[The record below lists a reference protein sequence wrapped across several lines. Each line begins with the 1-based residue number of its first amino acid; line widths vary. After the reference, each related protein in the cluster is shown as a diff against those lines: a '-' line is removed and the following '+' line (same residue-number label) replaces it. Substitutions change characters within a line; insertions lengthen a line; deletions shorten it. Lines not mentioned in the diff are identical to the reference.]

1 MADDKPDKNKIS
13 KTQALRTLG
22 SILSTALVLYLIV
35 KEKENISDAI
45 RAVDYSIFLL
55 LLGLTVLSRFFVW
68 LRWHILLTSGGCEI
82 SVAKSLR
89 LFFSG
94 LFASNFL
101 PSTIG
106 GDVVRFGGGISLGLS
121 SPVVAASLIMDRLIG
136 MAGMA
141 FVLPFGIQPLIK
153 THIGQAGIV
162 YMKSLAMT
170 GVTAVVSK
178 ILTWLRQA
186 FQNVKEATSL
196 WIKHPF
202 SIGLSFLATCGHMIC
217 LFATMWVIFD
227 KLEAPIPLLLIAGL
241 WSASYFFTLLPIS
254 INGIGLQELS
264 LTYLFVTYG
273 HLEVNTVVVAALLV
287 RILQTLLSLPGA
299 FFLPGFIRKKDSN
312 GHLAP

>member
-1 MADDKPDKNKIS
+1 MADNKPYKNKIS
-13 KTQALRTLG
+13 KTLVLRTLG
-22 SILSTALVLYLIV
+22 SILSLVLVIYLII
-35 KEKENISDAI
+35 KEKENIADAI
-45 RAVDYSIFLL
+45 RAVDYLIFLF
-55 LLGLTVLSRFFVW
+55 LLGLTVMSRFFVW
-68 LRWHILLTSGGCEI
+68 LRWHILLTSGGCDV
-82 SVAKSLR
+82 SVAKSIR

-121 SPVVAASLIMDRLIG
+121 SPVVAASLVMDRLIG
-136 MAGMA
+136 MVGMA
-141 FVLPFGIQPLIK
+141 TVLPFGIKPLIRA
-153 THIGQAGIV
+153 HMGQAETGFVNALAISSAA
-162 YMKSLAMT
+162 SLF
-170 GVTAVVSK
+170 SK
-178 ILTWLRQA
+178 IYSWLKQA
-186 FQNVKEATSL
+186 LQNIKEASSL
-196 WIKHPF
+196 WVKHPF
-202 SIGLSFLATCGHMIC
+202 SIGLSFLATWGHMVC

-227 KLEAPIPLLLIAGL
+227 RLEAPISPLLIAGL

-299 FFLPGFIRKKDSN
+299 FLLPGLIQKKGSN
-312 GHLAP
+312 GHLTS